1 MAATNEP
8 VSNYMIADENT
19 TLNVKASE
27 IRDAF
32 VSGQIVRLIFQGP
45 SISGGVG
52 TYHSDLEQIEEAPA
66 GVDAGAILFTFTP
79 TLNPNYVFQNNSS
92 SDGMYYFG
100 AENADSFPTYMP
112 NYGANEGTLDPVTPI
127 GGGGNVSF

>member
-45 SISGGVG
+45 SISGVG
-52 TYHSDLEQIEEAPA
+52 TYHSDLEEIEEAPA
-66 GVDAGAILFTFTP
+66 GVAVGYILFAFAP
-79 TLNPNYVFQNNSS
+79 TLDTNYVFQNNNSFS
-92 SDGMYYFG
+92 GMYYFV

-112 NYGANEGTLDPVTPI
+112 NYGSND
-127 GGGGNVSF
+127 GGGDDSGGSSDIT